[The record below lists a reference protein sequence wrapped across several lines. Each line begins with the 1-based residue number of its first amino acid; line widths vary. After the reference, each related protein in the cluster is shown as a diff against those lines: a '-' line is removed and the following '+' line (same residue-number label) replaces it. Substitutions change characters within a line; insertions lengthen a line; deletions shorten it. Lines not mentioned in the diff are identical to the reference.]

1 MPARVKEPIANW
13 ESGDHV
19 TAFALLAKKERRQGR
34 NGDPYLD
41 LVLQDA
47 TGSIDGKAW
56 SGSAALEEA
65 DGPFEEHGFVA
76 VRGLV
81 NTYKNRLQITVDQCR
96 PVNDGDREHGFDE
109 ADLIPTT
116 REDLDDLMARL
127 EKLMTVDIVSPLLRD
142 LTQRALEKHGPAL
155 REHPAAKTIHHA
167 YRGGLLEHTVSM
179 GELALRIA
187 EHYPEL
193 DRDVLLVGVLFH
205 DLGKLRE
212 IGAMP
217 ANDYSFEGQLVGHV
231 VLGRDLFLQICGEMD
246 DFPEELRTVIEH
258 LILSHQGRLEFGSPV
273 VPSTPEALALHF
285 IDDLDSKLNQLR
297 YAPDGAGEYQ
307 YLRGFGRRLFPRNPA
322 AEIDG
327 DS

>member
-1 MPARVKEPIANW
+1 MPARVKEPIATW

-19 TAFALLAKKERRQGR
+19 TAYALLAKKERRQGR

-47 TGSIDGKAW
+47 SGSIDGKAW
-56 SGSAALEEA
+56 SGSAALEES
-65 DGPFEEHGFVA
+65 DGAFEEHGFVA

-96 PVNDGDREHGFDE
+96 PVHEEDREHGFDE
-109 ADLIPTT
+109 GALIPTT
-116 REDLDDLMARL
+116 REDLDDLVKRL
-127 EKLMTVDIVSPLLRD
+127 EKLMTEDIVSPLLRD
-142 LTQRALEKHGPAL
+142 LARRALDRHGDAL

-179 GELALRIA
+179 GELAVRIA
-187 EHYPEL
+187 DHYPEL
-193 DRDVLLVGVLFH
+193 DRDVLLIGVLFH

-231 VLGRDLFLQICGEMD
+231 VIGRDLFLDVCREIEA
-246 DFPEELRTVIEH
+246 FPEELRTVIEH

-273 VPSTPEALALHF
+273 VPATPEALALHF

-297 YAPDGAGEYQ
+297 YAPVGEGEYQ

-322 AEIDG
+322 G
-327 DS
+327 DPDEGS